1 MKKISIAEEKIKEA
15 ARNEFI
21 TAGFAGARMQRI
33 AKNANI
39 NSALLH
45 YYFRSKEN
53 LFEIIFSDAI
63 NSIFDTINK
72 TLSESHKDIFAK
84 ISQIINDYVDFV
96 FECPQLPMFV
106 LMEFSYNPDRI
117 KNLSIDLNASHNFKL
132 FADQIEKA
140 KSEKIIRD
148 TVNSQDVFTDILS
161 LTLFQFTV
169 EPFLST
175 TFSLDRMQYVE
186 FIQRRKTVIAE
197 TIINSIKN

>member
-1 MKKISIAEEKIKEA
+1 
-15 ARNEFI
+15 
-21 TAGFAGARMQRI
+21 
-33 AKNANI
+33 
-39 NSALLH
+39 
-45 YYFRSKEN
+45 
-53 LFEIIFSDAI
+53 
-63 NSIFDTINK
+63 
-72 TLSESHKDIFAK
+72 
-84 ISQIINDYVDFV
+84 
-96 FECPQLPMFV
+96 MFV